1 MALGYRIAGALD
13 RRQDNAILL
22 LPWFQGTAVDLLQ
35 HVGPGR
41 LADPSRHF
49 VIAAETLGN
58 GRASSP
64 SNSLR
69 QSGWAF
75 PRFTI
80 GDLVAVHIRLIT
92 DVLHLASLHAVI
104 GISMGGMEV
113 FEWIVT
119 RPDLAAKAVSI
130 VGTPATQTRDRTRL
144 ETEIERRRATSR
156 LASAWR
162 AACSFKPRTAL
173 NEWRLSRPNYVR
185 QAEAIARHDVGRLF
199 GGSLERAAAAVR
211 CPLLAVISPTD
222 EEVDPAPARAF
233 ASNAGGEV
241 LVLDGRCGHQAPA
254 CERRL
259 VWKTVDQF
267 ISGQP

>member
-1 MALGYRIAGALD
+1 VALGYRIAGALD

-104 GISMGGMEV
+104 GISMGGMEA
-113 FEWIVT
+113 FEWIAT
-119 RPDLAAKAVSI
+119 RPDLVANVVSI
-130 VGTPATQTRDRTRL
+130 VGTPATQPRDRARL
-144 ETEIERRRATSR
+144 EAEIERRRASPTI
-156 LASAWR
+156 ASGWR

-185 QAEAIARHDVGRLF
+185 QAEAIARHDVGRHF

-211 CPLLAVISPTD
+211 CRLLAVVSPTD
-222 EEVDPAPARAF
+222 EEVDPAPAVAF
-233 ASNAGGEV
+233 ARSAGGEV
-241 LVLDGRCGHQAPA
+241 LALDGRCGHQAAA

-259 VWKTVDQF
+259 VWKTVDRF
-267 ISGQP
+267 ISRP